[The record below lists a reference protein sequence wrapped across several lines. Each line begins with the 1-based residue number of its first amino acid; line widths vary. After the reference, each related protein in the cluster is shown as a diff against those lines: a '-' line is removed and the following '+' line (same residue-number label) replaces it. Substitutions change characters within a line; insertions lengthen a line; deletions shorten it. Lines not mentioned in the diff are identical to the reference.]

1 MITDLQV
8 RLATLSDAQEIA
20 DMSRQYIEY
29 GLPWRWTVQKVS
41 RSIRDTGTNVAVINI
56 GSQFAGFGIMEY
68 YDERAHLCL
77 LAVHTAYRQR
87 GVGTTLLTW
96 LERVAIDAGIAT
108 VRLEARAENEQA
120 RMFYRKHHYVEFAQ
134 VPGMYQRIADG
145 VRFEKQLQPTVS

>member
-1 MITDLQV
+1 
-8 RLATLSDAQEIA
+8 
-20 DMSRQYIEY
+20 
-29 GLPWRWTVQKVS
+29 VQKVS
-41 RSIRDTGTNVAVINI
+41 RSIRDTGTNVAVVNI

-96 LERVAIDAGIAT
+96 LERVAIDAGIASI
-108 VRLEARAENEQA
+108 RLEARAENEQA
-120 RMFYRKHHYVEFAQ
+120 RAFYRKHHYVEFAQ

-145 VRFEKQLQPTVS
+145 VRFEKQLQPMVS